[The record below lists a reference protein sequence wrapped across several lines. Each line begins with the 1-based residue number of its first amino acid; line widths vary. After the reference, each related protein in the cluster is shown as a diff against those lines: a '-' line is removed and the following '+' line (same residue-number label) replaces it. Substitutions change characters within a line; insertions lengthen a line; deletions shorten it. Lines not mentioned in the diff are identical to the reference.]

1 MHKTV
6 DPTPLAE
13 IQLLCCIPRLCFAAL
28 TVIPWHAVS
37 SSKSK
42 KDMRTGFSMIKVFV
56 YHAGNHSC
64 LACVKPCLTKA
75 LSLAS
80 MLYIVTHLPASL
92 MT

>member
-6 DPTPLAE
+6 NPTSLAE
-13 IQLLCCIPRLCFAAL
+13 IQLLCCIPRLC
-28 TVIPWHAVS
+28 S
-37 SSKSK
+37 SNCNPMACSSTSK
-42 KDMRTGFSMIKVFV
+42 KEMRTVFSMIEVCV
-56 YHAGNHSC
+56 YHADNHNY
-64 LACVKPCLTKA
+64 LACVKLCLTKA